1 MVRNLLGV
9 IVVFVFATA
18 AIATPT
24 INAGDLI
31 IALNSAGETVCVDV
45 TGGDA
50 VQGLEFNILVGGGTS
65 GPAITGVDVLNG
77 TVFDGNNGGGFAGY
91 VNTYDAYKG
100 VVTAA
105 GTVAADGKIAT
116 ITFDSTGITSYGIY
130 DFSLTNT
137 EGPTHFAGI
146 AANLTDGQ
154 IIVTINGDSNGDGTV
169 SLADLTIL
177 ATNYG
182 LLSDMDMGQGDF
194 NNDHTVSL
202 ADLTIL
208 ATKYGQTAPGAPG
221 GGPAP
226 IPEPASLSMLAI
238 GGFALLRRKS

>member
-50 VQGLEFNILVGGGTS
+50 VQGLEFNILVGGGTT
-65 GPAITGVDVLNG
+65 GPTITDVDVLNG
-77 TVFDGNNGGGFAGY
+77 TIFDGNNGGGFAGY

-100 VVTAA
+100 VVTSA
-105 GTVAADGKIAT
+105 GTVAADGRIAT
-116 ITFDSTGITSYGIY
+116 VTLDSTGITSYGTY
-130 DFSLTNT
+130 AFSLTNT
-137 EGPTHFAGI
+137 EGPTHFAGV

-154 IIVTINGDSNGDGTV
+154 VIVTIQGDTNGDGIVSLADLTILATNYGTEGCWNYGDFNNSGTV

-182 LLSDMDMGQGDF
+182 D
-194 NNDHTVSL
+194 
-202 ADLTIL
+202 I
-208 ATKYGQTAPGAPG
+208 APGAPG

-238 GGFALLRRKS
+238 GGFALLRRKR